1 MAGSAMATTRTSMTD
16 RSKHDSSEHAGQT
29 LRRLLVV
36 ASVAVLLGVIPL
48 LSGLVGSLILYVI
61 TRGTHRRLSRLVPAR
76 VSAFAIALAVFGLLL
91 VPGAWLISTIVAEGS
106 DAVRSWHPGDTLT
119 WLAQTPL
126 GGLDITKEIANAA
139 GSVVTWLSG
148 RAFAIF
154 GSVTSTILNVVI
166 ALFGL
171 YYLLLEGPA
180 LWTRTKRLLPVSD
193 RVAELLASRFVEVT
207 EALLL
212 GTVFTAILQGTIIGF
227 AFALIGFRPAAVW
240 GFVTGCVSVLPL
252 LGSALVWLPGVGVL
266 LIQHR
271 VGAAVG
277 LAVLGAGLASNIDN
291 VVRLFLYR
299 RVSGI
304 HPMLTLVGAFAG
316 VKLLGVIGAF
326 LGPLILSYLFELVKV
341 YEDTLMDGANR
352 EERGVEASPLKTPS
366 VSDATASGAET

>member
-1 MAGSAMATTRTSMTD
+1 MID
-16 RSKHDSSEHAGQT
+16 RSTNNSSEHAGPT
-29 LRRLLVV
+29 LRRLLVI
-36 ASVAVLLGVIPL
+36 AAVAVLLGVIPL

-61 TRGTHRRLSRLVPAR
+61 ARATHRRLAR
-76 VSAFAIALAVFGLLL
+76 VVPPRLSAFALALAVFGLLL
-91 VPGAWLISTIVAEGS
+91 VPGAWLISAIVSEGS
-106 DAVRSWHPGDTLT
+106 DAIRSWRAGDTFA

-126 GGLDITKEIANAA
+126 GGLDITKEITNAA

-154 GSVTSTILNVVI
+154 GSVTSTILNVVV

-171 YYLLLEGPA
+171 YYLLLEGPT
-180 LWTRTKRLLPVSD
+180 LWARTKRLLPVSD
-193 RVAELLASRFVEVT
+193 RVAEQLAARFVEVT

-212 GTVFTAILQGTIIGF
+212 GTVFTAILQGAIIGF

-240 GFVTGCVSVLPL
+240 GFVTACVSVLPL
-252 LGSALVWLPGVGVL
+252 LGSALVWLPGVAML
-266 LIQHR
+266 LLQHR

-277 LAVLGAGLASNIDN
+277 LGILGAGLASNIDN

-326 LGPLILSYLFELVKV
+326 LGPLILSYVFELVKV
-341 YEDTLMDGANR
+341 YEDTVTNGANR
-352 EERGVEASPLKTPS
+352 EESGVEASPLAAPS
-366 VSDATASGAET
+366 VSDVTSSGAKT

>member
-1 MAGSAMATTRTSMTD
+1 MTD
-16 RSKHDSSEHAGQT
+16 RSTNNSSEHAGQS
-29 LRRLLVV
+29 LRRLLVIAV
-36 ASVAVLLGVIPL
+36 AAVLLGVIPL

-61 TRGTHRRLSRLVPAR
+61 ARGTHRKLARVVPPR

-91 VPGAWLISTIVAEGS
+91 VPGAWLISAIVTEGS
-106 DAVRSWHPGDTLT
+106 DAIRSWHSADALA

-139 GSVVTWLSG
+139 GTVVTWLSSS
-148 RAFAIF
+148 AFAIF
-154 GSVTSTILNVVI
+154 GSVTSTVLNVVV

-171 YYLLLEGPA
+171 YYLLLDGPG
-180 LWTRTKRLLPVSD
+180 LWARTKRLLPTSD
-193 RVAELLASRFVEVT
+193 RVAELLAARFVEVT

-227 AFALIGFRPAAVW
+227 AFALVGFRPAPVW
-240 GFVTGCVSVLPL
+240 GFVTACVSVLPL
-252 LGSALVWLPGVGVL
+252 LGSALVWLPGVALL

-291 VVRLFLYR
+291 VVRIFLFR

-341 YEDTLMDGANR
+341 YEDTVANGATR
-352 EERGVEASPLKTPS
+352 EDAASENAPPMPS
-366 VSDATASGAET
+366 SNFDVSIPGAHS